1 MSEDK
6 LLSAFI
12 ASKPVKK
19 SENNFVDKK
28 PKIIFSRS
36 RIEKIR
42 KNFNKSR
49 YKFSKSKIK
58 EIRRYLYETE
68 IKKNL
73 FVPKIKEIE
82 KNLHEPEKIF

>member
-1 MSEDK
+1 MSEDQ

-36 RIEKIR
+36 RIETIRIKI
-42 KNFNKSR
+42 
-49 YKFSKSKIK
+49 
-58 EIRRYLYETE
+58 
-68 IKKNL
+68 
-73 FVPKIKEIE
+73 
-82 KNLHEPEKIF
+82 